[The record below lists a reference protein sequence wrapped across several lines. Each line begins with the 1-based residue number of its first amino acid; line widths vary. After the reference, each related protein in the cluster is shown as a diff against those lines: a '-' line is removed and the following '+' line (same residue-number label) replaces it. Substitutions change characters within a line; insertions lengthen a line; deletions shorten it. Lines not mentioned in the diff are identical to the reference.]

1 MFTVLP
7 FTINCCKSIN
17 HWKGYFVINSIKKSQ
32 DRRIEFIYS
41 WTHITNLS
49 TCFIPFP
56 TPHQGDIFCY
66 HSSLHTLIFLLVIIS
81 TYQFFSLPSHHQPLP
96 HPDFRFA
103 SPSSG
108 SSINIF
114 PSETLSIIFSSH
126 TLQWASQQ
134 GIWQAERRKQTQGK
148 KKNTVDSSLRWAEVS
163 LALFKACM
171 RERRKGKTDSR
182 LTISP
187 KETQHL
193 LKHVWTITLTN
204 MFPQSLEV

>member
-17 HWKGYFVINSIKKSQ
+17 HWKGYYVINSIKNP
-32 DRRIEFIYS
+32 RTGEL
-41 WTHITNLS
+41 NLS
-49 TCFIPFP
+49 IPGH
-56 TPHQGDIFCY
+56 TSQISLHVSSRSLHQGDIFCY

-81 TYQFFSLPSHHQPLP
+81 TYQFFSLPSHHQSLP

-182 LTISP
+182 LTLSP

>member
-17 HWKGYFVINSIKKSQ
+17 HWKGYFVINSMKNP
-32 DRRIEFIYS
+32 RTGEL
-41 WTHITNLS
+41 NLS
-49 TCFIPFP
+49 IPGH
-56 TPHQGDIFCY
+56 TSQISLHVSSRSLHRGDIFCY

-134 GIWQAERRKQTQGK
+134 GIWQETNPGK
-148 KKNTVDSSLRWAEVS
+148 KEKYGRFQPEVS
-163 LALFKACM
+163 
-171 RERRKGKTDSR
+171 RG
-182 LTISP
+182 
-187 KETQHL
+187 
-193 LKHVWTITLTN
+193 
-204 MFPQSLEV
+204 